1 MYFFWGSNLFRVCNQ
16 KSRTPSDGTCFGEPP
31 GGFCDVSCHF
41 IFISS
46 FCCCCSFADVLHWHY
61 FFRHH
66 PSPYHG
72 LSAGFYTH
80 FVLSAQ
86 PIAQWL
92 VTLSFSTISLSS
104 YREHYCLEWA
114 FFTSR
119 HFLPY
124 APSWHFWHKLLL
136 SRLPWEL
143 AVIPWNLKGF
153 ILILKT
159 QTRPICSFDSQ

>member
-1 MYFFWGSNLFRVCNQ
+1 M
-16 KSRTPSDGTCFGEPP
+16 GEPP

-143 AVIPWNLKGF
+143 AVITWNLKGF